1 MVSLTALT
9 DPAQHY
15 QLFEYLQKLK
25 ADPNGWRNCIENIV
39 QQNFS
44 GVEEHFV
51 LLQVIESYL
60 ANKYVKDD
68 DGQEAVRLW
77 MSSWLQTIASSES
90 PPNYLSNKMAQ
101 LFALVFAADFP
112 VRWPQYMHEV
122 FLQRL
127 DSPAVVLFFL
137 RTLMA
142 IDSEVVNREIQR
154 TKEVFDRNT
163 RIKDAMRDL
172 CVVDVA
178 NVWTN
183 ILSTDENDKAP
194 ELCLDV
200 IGCYVDWIDI
210 ELVVNDTMVPLII
223 GCLNDE
229 KTSESA
235 VRAICAISEKGMY
248 AQKKFV
254 LVSALYVLLQQ
265 NGSLSA
271 TPESD
276 AEAVAQSGMLL
287 SAIGC
292 ALINVDASQTVI
304 EFLREYVSMLKGEP
318 LSSQHEA
325 YLSELVGI
333 IINRCKAR
341 EDVNLEND
349 GENELDFLEYRK
361 QLRSVLS
368 TIGTLVRFFLETFYL
383 LLCHFIMPLNH
394 LTKMLNRE
402 RQREFHDLHPCFLV
416 EPCMKR
422 YRMRGTQEQVEHG
435 IGVMQLGATDFS
447 PITLLCFALTYMYAV
462 IPSNPDF

>member
-235 VRAICAISEKGMY
+235 VRAICAIIEKGMD
-248 AQKKFV
+248 AQKKFA

-287 SAIGC
+287 NAIGC
-292 ALINVDASQTVI
+292 ALIVCHTRTLQSSYKRSRSGELITEASKQESDAEAVAHSGMLLNAIGCALIVCHTRFDKDNEMERRKECDALLENTLTCALQCFSHENVDASQTVV

-333 IINRCKAR
+333 IINRW
-341 EDVNLEND
+341 VMPSFPL
-349 GENELDFLEYRK
+349 
-361 QLRSVLS
+361 SV
-368 TIGTLVRFFLETFYL
+368 I
-383 LLCHFIMPLNH
+383 
-394 LTKMLNRE
+394 
-402 RQREFHDLHPCFLV
+402 
-416 EPCMKR
+416 
-422 YRMRGTQEQVEHG
+422 
-435 IGVMQLGATDFS
+435 
-447 PITLLCFALTYMYAV
+447 
-462 IPSNPDF
+462 